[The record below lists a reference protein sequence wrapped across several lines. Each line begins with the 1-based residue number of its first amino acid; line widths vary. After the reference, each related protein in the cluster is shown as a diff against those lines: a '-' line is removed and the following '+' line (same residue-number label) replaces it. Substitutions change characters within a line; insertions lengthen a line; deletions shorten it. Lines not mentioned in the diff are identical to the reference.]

1 MSQQVLDTT
10 SPVGDHAPAGT
21 IYQDDIVR
29 SRAARIVLAFG
40 RVSLG
45 WYFMWAFVDK
55 MFGLGF
61 ATTAERAWLNGGKP
75 AQGFMA
81 NAEGPFAGIFQWMA
95 QTFGIFNDW
104 LFMFGLVGIGLA
116 LLTGCGLRIAAVT
129 GGILLTCMWLAT
141 FPAAG
146 DTNPFMTSH
155 WMEMSV
161 LLASAFT
168 LAGDTFGLGRW
179 WGEKVGNS
187 WLR

>member
-1 MSQQVLDTT
+1 MSQQATET
-10 SPVGDHAPAGT
+10 RETAGDAAGTGT

-29 SRAARIVLAFG
+29 SSSARFILAFG
-40 RVSLG
+40 RIALG
-45 WYFMWAFVDK
+45 WYFIWAFMDK
-55 MFGLGF
+55 LFGLGY
-61 ATTAERAWLNGGKP
+61 ATPAERAWLNGGKP

-81 NAEGPFAGIFQWMA
+81 NAEGPFAGIFHWMA
-95 QTFGIFNDW
+95 QTFGTFNDV
-104 LFMFGLVGIGLA
+104 LFMLGLFGLGVA

-155 WMEMSV
+155 WMEISV
-161 LLASAFT
+161 LLAAAFT
-168 LAGDTFGLGRW
+168 LAGDTLGLGRW
-179 WGEKVGNS
+179 WGGKVGNS

>member
-55 MFGLGF
+55 MFGLGY

-104 LFMFGLVGIGLA
+104 LFMFGLFGIGLA

-141 FPAAG
+141 FPTSGA
-146 DTNPFMTSH
+146 TNPFMTSH